1 MSQKWAKITAIL
13 ALIAIGISVI
23 GTSLLYIIELNAP
36 AKEQTYTKEE
46 YQKMLEE
53 YLKNNSG
60 TISTGTVSST
70 GSISIGNGENVIKTG
85 TTENKIVLPASW
97 TSSTN

>member
-1 MSQKWAKITAIL
+1 MIQKWYKITAIL
-13 ALIAIGISVI
+13 ALISIGISVI
-23 GTSLLYIIELNAP
+23 GTSLLYIIELNSP
-36 AKEQTYTKEE
+36 AKEKTYTKEE

-60 TISTGTVSST
+60 TISTGSVSNT
-70 GSISIGNGENVIKTG
+70 GSISIGNGENVTKTG